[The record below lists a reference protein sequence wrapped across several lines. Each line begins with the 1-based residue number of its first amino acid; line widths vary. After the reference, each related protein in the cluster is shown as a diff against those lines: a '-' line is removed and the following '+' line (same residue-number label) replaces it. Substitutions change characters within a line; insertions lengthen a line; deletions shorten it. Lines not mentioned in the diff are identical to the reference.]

1 MAHESNDPIKIAAD
15 GMQTFDVRGKVFE
28 VDSFHA
34 WNTFCLVQREHPDGD
49 GSELAGYVKA
59 IVDLGGPPCSHAE
72 AVEVVNTVSVFV
84 EKKKGAL
91 DERVRT
97 RQTSPPSTAS
107 TPGS

>member
-1 MAHESNDPIKIAAD
+1 
-15 GMQTFDVRGKVFE
+15 MQSFDVRGKVFE
-28 VDSFHA
+28 VDLFAA
-34 WNTFCLVQREHPDGD
+34 WNTFCLVQREYPDGD

-72 AVEVVNTVSVFV
+72 AGRVRQDRVGIR
-84 EKKKGAL
+84 EKKKADL

-97 RQTSPPSTAS
+97 RQTSPPSTTS